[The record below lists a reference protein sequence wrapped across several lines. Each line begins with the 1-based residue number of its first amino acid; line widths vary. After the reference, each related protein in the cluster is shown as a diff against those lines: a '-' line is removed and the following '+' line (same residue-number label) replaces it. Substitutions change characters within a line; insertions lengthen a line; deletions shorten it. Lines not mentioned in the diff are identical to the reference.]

1 MCDGDAAA
9 LWVGIAAT
17 GVWAAAWLAAACAAV
32 RRTVQAPDASA
43 WLGVAVAV
51 LMAALCCWVIVRL
64 LRRGYPVR
72 RTSSVAPS
80 GYRPVREPW
89 PRRVVGYLALILWL
103 GAAVVWN
110 VGFIGRLVEAAD
122 QGEGWW
128 VLVLI
133 PWSLLGWLL
142 LFILFTSV
150 GVMIGWLLTVL
161 RRIVFERR

>member
-1 MCDGDAAA
+1 MCDRDAAA
-9 LWVGIAAT
+9 RCVGIAAT
-17 GVWAAAWLAAACAAV
+17 GVWAGAWLAAAGAAV
-32 RRTVQAPDASA
+32 RRAVQAPDVAA
-43 WLGVAVAV
+43 WLGAGVAV
-51 LMAALCCWVIVRL
+51 LMVGLCSWVIVRL
-64 LRRGYPVR
+64 LRRGHPVR
-72 RTSSVAPS
+72 GTGSVAPF

-89 PRRVVGYLALILWL
+89 PRRLVGYLALVLWL

-128 VLVLI
+128 MLVLI

-161 RRIVFERR
+161 RRILFERR